1 MTVGKAEMGY
11 AWASWSDDKLLD
23 TRICDLRLKLPNSDV
38 EPLVD
43 RLHGELSDRD
53 VHFHPRAYL
62 TTEWLCPDRVP
73 LIGVPF
79 CLAHPRLYALEKS
92 MMLEIEGGT
101 EKSFMQ
107 LIRHEAGHAINYAYR
122 LYARTR
128 WRELFGPISQEYNVQ
143 EYFPRPYS
151 HQFVE
156 HLPGHYAQS
165 HPDEDFAETFAVWM
179 TPDIN
184 WREKYRGWKAI
195 KKLDYVHHVMNKI
208 GNRPP
213 VITGGEELWPVNR
226 VRSTLRTYYRKK
238 QRDFGDGYPGYYDPA
253 LEKLFT
259 REATEEKNKAWTF
272 LRENQRNLTNQIAY
286 WGRFKKYEV
295 DRVLGSMYLRAK
307 ELRLYLPDGEH
318 EALNRICICLT
329 ALLSDNRNRNSRLE
343 T

>member
-79 CLAHPRLYALEKS
+79 CLADPRLYALEKS

-143 EYFPRPYS
+143 EYYPRPY
-151 HQFVE
+151 
-156 HLPGHYAQS
+156 
-165 HPDEDFAETFAVWM
+165 
-179 TPDIN
+179 
-184 WREKYRGWKAI
+184 
-195 KKLDYVHHVMNKI
+195 
-208 GNRPP
+208 
-213 VITGGEELWPVNR
+213 
-226 VRSTLRTYYRKK
+226 
-238 QRDFGDGYPGYYDPA
+238 
-253 LEKLFT
+253 
-259 REATEEKNKAWTF
+259 
-272 LRENQRNLTNQIAY
+272 
-286 WGRFKKYEV
+286 
-295 DRVLGSMYLRAK
+295 SMYLRAK